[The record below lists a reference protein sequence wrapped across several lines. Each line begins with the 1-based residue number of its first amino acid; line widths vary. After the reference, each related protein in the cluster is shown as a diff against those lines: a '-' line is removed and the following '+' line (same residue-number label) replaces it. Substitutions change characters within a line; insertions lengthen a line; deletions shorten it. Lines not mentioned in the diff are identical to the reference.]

1 MLDDR
6 RFHVHNGPSSFE
18 YFNKKGER
26 GEKRGERKE
35 GREKRG
41 EKRGERKEGRE
52 KRGEKT
58 LMASSIL

>member
-6 RFHVHNGPSSFE
+6 RFHVHNGPSIFE

-35 GREKRG
+35 GRED
-41 EKRGERKEGRE
+41 
-52 KRGEKT
+52 
-58 LMASSIL
+58 S